1 MSGYSA
7 FAKYYSL
14 LQRNVPYGEIAQ
26 LIDGFIK
33 KYSAEEEVIVDLACG
48 TGELTKE
55 LAQLG
60 YDVYGIDISEEMLM
74 QAKERNSGDNIT
86 YLRQDMCE
94 LDLWGAADVIVCIL
108 DSLNHLESEDKLA
121 SAIEHAAMYTCEGGL
136 FIFDVNTEYKHR
148 QILADNSFVFD
159 MSENGLFCTWRNCC
173 NKDGSVDIGLD
184 FFEKKDDGSYLRS
197 SETFTERLFS
207 QESIDGLL
215 EKFGFEIIGK
225 YDDLSEK
232 DIKDNTQRVLYVCRR
247 IVAVG

>member
-14 LQRNVPYGEIAQ
+14 LQRNVPYGDIAK

-33 KYSAEEEVIVDLACG
+33 CYSAEEEVVVDLACG

-55 LAQLG
+55 LADIG

-74 QAKERNSGDNIT
+74 QARERNSHENIT

-108 DSLNHLESEDKLA
+108 DSLNHLESEEKL
-121 SAIEHAAMYTCEGGL
+121 SKAIEHAAMYTCEGGL

-173 NKDGSVDIGLD
+173 NDDGSVDIGLD
-184 FFEKKDDGSYLRS
+184 FFEKKEDGSYLRS

-207 QESIDGLL
+207 QELIEGLL
-215 EKFGFEIIGK
+215 DRFGFEIIGK
-225 YDDLSEK
+225 YDDLSENEIHDK
-232 DIKDNTQRVLYVCRR
+232 TQRVLYVCRR
-247 IVAVG
+247 LAQSE